1 MFYTKKKLII
11 LIIISSIFF
20 ILTYND
26 VRSENINKI
35 SGFAKVVDGDT
46 IKINSKKI
54 RLYGIDA
61 PEKKQKCKKTYLTIS
76 FMSFTKDYMCGEVST
91 QKLIKKINKQ
101 KLNCN
106 ILDVD
111 RYKRFIGECFKRNIN
126 LNSWM
131 VSNGYAVAY
140 RKYSKKYV
148 SDEINAKNNKLGIWQ
163 GKFEMPWDIGV
174 KINLYNLEELSSIHS
189 QRCLANDLLT
199 NKLTKSLS
207 LL

>member
-111 RYKRFIGECFKRNIN
+111 RYKRLIGECFKRNIN

-148 SDEINAKNNKLGIWQ
+148 SDEIIAKKNKLGIWQ
-163 GKFEMPWDIGV
+163 GKFEMPWDYRR
-174 KINLYNLEELSSIHS
+174 KN
-189 QRCLANDLLT
+189 
-199 NKLTKSLS
+199 
-207 LL
+207 

>member
-20 ILTYND
+20 IVTYND

-35 SGFAKVVDGDT
+35 TGFAKVVDGDT

-61 PEKKQKCKKTYLTIS
+61 PEKKQKCKKTYITIS
-76 FMSFTKDYMCGEVST
+76 FMSFSKDYMCGEVST
-91 QKLIKKINKQ
+91 EKLIKKINKQ

-111 RYKRFIGECFKRNIN
+111 RYKRLIGECFKRNIN

-163 GKFEMPWDIGV
+163 GKFEMPWDYRR
-174 KINLYNLEELSSIHS
+174 K
-189 QRCLANDLLT
+189 
-199 NKLTKSLS
+199 K
-207 LL
+207 

>member
-11 LIIISSIFF
+11 LIIISIIFF
-20 ILTYND
+20 ILTYID

-35 SGFAKVVDGDT
+35 TGFAKVVDGDT

-111 RYKRFIGECFKRNIN
+111 RYKRLIGECFKRNIN

-163 GKFEMPWDIGV
+163 GKFEMPWDYRR
-174 KINLYNLEELSSIHS
+174 KN
-189 QRCLANDLLT
+189 
-199 NKLTKSLS
+199 
-207 LL
+207 

>member
-11 LIIISSIFF
+11 FIIISSIFF
-20 ILTYND
+20 ILAYND

-91 QKLIKKINKQ
+91 QKLIKKINNQ

-106 ILDVD
+106 IIDVD
-111 RYKRFIGECFKRNIN
+111 RYKRLIGECFKRNIN

-163 GKFEMPWDIGV
+163 GKFEMPWDYRR
-174 KINLYNLEELSSIHS
+174 KN
-189 QRCLANDLLT
+189 
-199 NKLTKSLS
+199 
-207 LL
+207 

>member
-11 LIIISSIFF
+11 LIIISIIFF
-20 ILTYND
+20 ILTYID

-35 SGFAKVVDGDT
+35 TGFAKVVDGDT

-61 PEKKQKCKKTYLTIS
+61 PEKKQKCKKIYLTIS

-111 RYKRFIGECFKRNIN
+111 RYKRLIGECFKRNIN

-131 VSNGYAVAY
+131 VSNGFAVAY

-148 SDEINAKNNKLGIWQ
+148 SDEINAKNKKLGIWQ
-163 GKFEMPWDIGV
+163 GKFEMPWDYRR
-174 KINLYNLEELSSIHS
+174 KN
-189 QRCLANDLLT
+189 
-199 NKLTKSLS
+199 
-207 LL
+207 

>member
-111 RYKRFIGECFKRNIN
+111 RYKRLIGECFKRDIN

-148 SDEINAKNNKLGIWQ
+148 SDEIDAKNNKLGIWQ
-163 GKFEMPWDIGV
+163 GKFEKPWDYRR
-174 KINLYNLEELSSIHS
+174 KN
-189 QRCLANDLLT
+189 
-199 NKLTKSLS
+199 
-207 LL
+207 

>member
-20 ILTYND
+20 ILTHND

-76 FMSFTKDYMCGEVST
+76 FMSFTKDYMCGELST
-91 QKLIKKINKQ
+91 QKLIKKINNQ

-106 ILDVD
+106 IIDVD
-111 RYKRFIGECFKRNIN
+111 RYKRLIGECFKRNIN

-148 SDEINAKNNKLGIWQ
+148 SDEINAKNKKLGIWQ
-163 GKFEMPWDIGV
+163 GKFEMPWDYRR
-174 KINLYNLEELSSIHS
+174 KN
-189 QRCLANDLLT
+189 
-199 NKLTKSLS
+199 
-207 LL
+207 